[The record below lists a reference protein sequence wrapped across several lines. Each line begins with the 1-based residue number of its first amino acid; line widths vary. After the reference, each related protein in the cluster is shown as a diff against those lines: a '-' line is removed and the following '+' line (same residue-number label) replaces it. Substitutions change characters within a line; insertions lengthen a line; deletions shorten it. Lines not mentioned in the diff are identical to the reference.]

1 MIIVLGAICLVSYLF
16 GSFPAGYLAG
26 RAAGVDVRQH
36 GSGNIGATNVLRVLG
51 KPYGY
56 AVFFVDALKGFL
68 AVRLA
73 IFAAYR
79 IAAPH
84 PEYFGIT
91 AAALAIVG
99 HTFPVWLRFRGGKGV
114 ATAAGGLVG
123 LMPLAAAAIALVW
136 ILVFEISRYVSLASI
151 IAVAALP
158 IVVAI
163 LLHFGLTTGVGL
175 LYFSAVMA
183 ALIVWRHRTNISR
196 LLAGTEPRFERK

>member
-99 HTFPVWLRFRGGKGV
+99 HTFPVWHRARGSLGAEGTPSR
-114 ATAAGGLVG
+114 AVG
-123 LMPLAAAAIALVW
+123 TQCGASRAAANHACQRDISSRRGDSAIG
-136 ILVFEISRYVSLASI
+136 RG
-151 IAVAALP
+151 
-158 IVVAI
+158 
-163 LLHFGLTTGVGL
+163 H
-175 LYFSAVMA
+175 
-183 ALIVWRHRTNISR
+183 
-196 LLAGTEPRFERK
+196 ERDRPLS